1 MADWLIIPLS
11 RLSRTLDQLFLSWR
25 DEIHLLSRRQG
36 EDTHAHR
43 DFAEDGGFLCPSEV
57 KYARPQL
64 AQTSRGVWKY
74 IINMG
79 EHTQTIRM
87 ERCLYVVTV
96 LWFYIIERTEFNIF
110 FFCNGISRKPGG
122 SCSYV
127 SPHYK
132 SHCIQV
138 YNYHRLLSFEEGKGM
153 HVDIYKVNI
162 SAPPSSFFFTRDSFL
177 KLLLMKML
185 LLFLLDSRRMQL
197 PRPGLCL
204 PLSTVR
210 WQTYRP
216 HYTAR
221 FQDGRWHYTFQ
232 QPQDDDNNGE
242 PSQQ

>member
-110 FFCNGISRKPGG
+110 FFVMAFLGNLVAAAVTSHPITSLTAFKFTTTIDYYRSRKAKECTSTFTKWIFPRL
-122 SCSYV
+122 
-127 SPHYK
+127 PHLFF
-132 SHCIQV
+132 SHATLFW
-138 YNYHRLLSFEEGKGM
+138 NY
-153 HVDIYKVNI
+153 Y
-162 SAPPSSFFFTRDSFL
+162 
-177 KLLLMKML
+177 
-185 LLFLLDSRRMQL
+185 
-197 PRPGLCL
+197 
-204 PLSTVR
+204 
-210 WQTYRP
+210 
-216 HYTAR
+216 
-221 FQDGRWHYTFQ
+221 
-232 QPQDDDNNGE
+232 
-242 PSQQ
+242 